1 MSSSSEEREMAERHG
16 NAPVLTKTEARQ
28 GTTPHVT
35 RYALGWGLLLVIAA
49 FAIIYLV
56 YYHAHP

>member
-1 MSSSSEEREMAERHG
+1 MNSSEEREMAERKG

-28 GTTPHVT
+28 ATTPHVT
-35 RYALGWGLLLVIAA
+35 RYALGWGLVLVIVA
-49 FAIIYLV
+49 FTIIYLV